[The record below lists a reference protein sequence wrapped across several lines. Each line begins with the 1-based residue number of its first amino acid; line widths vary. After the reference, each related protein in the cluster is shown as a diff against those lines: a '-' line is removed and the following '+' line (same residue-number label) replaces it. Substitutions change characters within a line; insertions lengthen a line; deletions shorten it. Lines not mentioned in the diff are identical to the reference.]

1 MGRASREIPRR
12 LGEKLLQIRTA
23 LGLSQ
28 DGMLRRLGLA
38 EDYGR
43 HYISGFETGE
53 REPSLPVLLKYSEVA
68 RVWINALVDDKVNLP
83 ERLPG
88 LEMHAGTRRGSL
100 RKKTERQRTKGR

>member
-1 MGRASREIPRR
+1 MGRASRDVPKR

-53 REPSLPVLLKYSEVA
+53 REPSLPVLLKYSEIA
-68 RVWINALVDDKVNLP
+68 RVWMNALVDDGLDLP
-83 ERLPG
+83 QRIPSE
-88 LEMHAGTRRGSL
+88 EIHAGVKPKRRIN
-100 RKKTERQRTKGR
+100 RKRH

>member
-1 MGRASREIPRR
+1 MGRASREVPKR
-12 LGEKLLQIRTA
+12 LGEKLLQIRIA

-53 REPSLPVLLKYSEVA
+53 REPSLVVLLAYSNVSK
-68 RVWINALVDDKVNLP
+68 VWMNALVDDSVDLP
-83 ERLPG
+83 NHIPAKT
-88 LEMHAGTRRGSL
+88 MHTGIRRRRGSAH
-100 RKKTERQRTKGR
+100 